1 MSSNDIH
8 LMLDLETAGVSSDAA
23 ILSIGAVLFSREG
36 EVIAEYYQAVD
47 LESSVQCG
55 GKIDAST
62 FLWWLQQSQEARDA
76 ISAKGKQSE
85 PLFLV
90 LDDFSAWVRDFSP
103 VDVKDVKIWGN
114 GATFD
119 IVILKAAFER
129 CSITWR
135 FSFWNE
141 RCFRTLLAENPKT
154 VRVKPE
160 LAHHAL
166 SDAKAQM
173 YTLFNIWGVGYEK
186 A

>member
-1 MSSNDIH
+1 M
-8 LMLDLETAGVSSDAA
+8 
-23 ILSIGAVLFSREG
+23 
-36 EVIAEYYQAVD
+36 
-47 LESSVQCG
+47 
-55 GKIDAST
+55 
-62 FLWWLQQSQEARDA
+62 
-76 ISAKGKQSE
+76 
-85 PLFLV
+85 

-103 VDVKDVKIWGN
+103 VDVKDVNIWGN

-154 VRVKPE
+154 VGAE

-166 SDAKAQM
+166 RIKAQM
-173 YTLFNIWGVGYEK
+173 YTLFNIWGLK
-186 A
+186 DDQA